1 MVLEQWDSYMDKYRY
16 KSETRPLPHVK
27 HKSQLQVDF
36 IAKFERQDIQ
46 ICKKIIREIIF
57 MTLK

>member
-16 KSETRPLPHVK
+16 KNETRPLPHVK

-36 IAKFERQDIQ
+36 IAKFEKQDSQ
-46 ICKKIIREIIF
+46 ICKK
-57 MTLK
+57 